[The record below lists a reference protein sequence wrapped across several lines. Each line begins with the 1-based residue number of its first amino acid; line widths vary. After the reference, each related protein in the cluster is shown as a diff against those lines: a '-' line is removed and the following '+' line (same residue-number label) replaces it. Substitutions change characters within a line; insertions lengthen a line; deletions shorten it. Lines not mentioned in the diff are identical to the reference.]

1 MQTLNDVHHQFAS
14 FFKSEAL
21 QPYAYLVSRKLHEG
35 HICLRLDE
43 LDDEKETL
51 PASLQR
57 DGVKTDLQKEA
68 FVTTADG
75 PKQPFVLHNDRL
87 YLQRYFNYETMIL
100 KRVMEFIAAEKVC
113 EAERVKLL
121 KAQQP
126 FIQSLFKSPIAVTHP
141 KVNWPLAAAVSGVLN
156 NFTIITGG
164 PGTGKTTTV
173 AKILAILFTIDPALK
188 VALAAPTGKAAA
200 RMAESLKNA
209 SLEVDA
215 GIAEK
220 FQSLQP
226 STIHRLLKNIKD
238 TPYFKHHKKNPL
250 DYDVLII
257 DESSMIDVALFAKL
271 LDAIAPTT
279 RLILLGDKDQLASV
293 EAGSLFGDLCQ
304 AQERLNVFSE
314 DRAALINALNDVPL
328 AQLTMHEIA
337 QPTGHP
343 LFQHIVELQ
352 HSHRFKSEEGIG
364 KFSAAII
371 QNEEDVIK
379 AFMIPGADAQVQVD
393 MEYAEEHF
401 VNFVKGYE
409 DYIREKDIKVA
420 LLKLNR
426 LKILCAI
433 REGEQG
439 LYALNRKVEKY
450 LQDRKLI
457 SLSHEFYEHRPV
469 MVTSNNYQ
477 LGLFNGD
484 VGIIRKD
491 ENGVLKAWFEDSEGI
506 PKPVI
511 PGLLSSVETV
521 YAMTIH
527 KSQGSEFERIMLVLP
542 DAENISIL
550 TRELLYTG
558 LTRARSGILLQGKE
572 TVILQA
578 AAMKV
583 QRASGIAQRFLEQ

>member
-1 MQTLNDVHHQFAS
+1 MQTLNDVHQQFAS
-14 FFKSEAL
+14 FFKSETL
-21 QPYAYLVSRKLHEG
+21 QPYAYLVSRKLNEG
-35 HICLRLDE
+35 HICLQLDE
-43 LDDEKETL
+43 LEDEKNSL
-51 PASLQR
+51 PAGYKW
-57 DGVKTDLQKEA
+57 DGVKTDLLRER
-68 FVTTADG
+68 FVTTIDG
-75 PKQPFVLHNDRL
+75 LKQPFVLHNNRL

-100 KRVMEFIAAEKVC
+100 HRIMEFIVAEKEC
-113 EAERVKLL
+113 EAERVNQL
-121 KAQQP
+121 KTQRP
-126 FIQSLFKSPIAVTHP
+126 FIETLFKSELNTPSR
-141 KVNWPLAAAVSGVLN
+141 VNWPLAAAVSGVLN

-200 RMAESLKNA
+200 RMAESLKKA
-209 SLEVDA
+209 SLEVNAD
-215 GIAEK
+215 ITER

-238 TPYFKHHKKNPL
+238 SPYFKHHKQNPL

-271 LDAIAPTT
+271 LDAVAPKT

-304 AQERLNVFSE
+304 APERLNVFTQS
-314 DRAALINALNDVPL
+314 RAGLINLLNDLPV
-328 AQLTMHEIA
+328 AQLTSRDIDEPI
-337 QPTGHP
+337 GHP
-343 LFQHIVELQ
+343 LFQHIIELQ
-352 HSHRFKSEEGIG
+352 HSHRFKAEEGIG

-371 QNEEDVIK
+371 QNREDVIK
-379 AFMIPGADAQVQVD
+379 GFLVPGADPQVAVD
-393 MEYAEEHF
+393 LEYSQENF

-409 DYIREKDIKVA
+409 DYIRETDIKIA

-426 LKILCAI
+426 LKILCAV
-433 REGEQG
+433 RQGDQG

-457 SLSHEFYEHRPV
+457 SLNQEFYEHRPV
-469 MVTSNNYQ
+469 MVTSNNYP
-477 LGLFNGD
+477 LELFNGD
-484 VGIIRKD
+484 IGIIRKD
-491 ENGVLKAWFEDSEGI
+491 ENGVLKAWFENSEGKLI
-506 PKPVI
+506 PVI
-511 PGLLSSVETV
+511 PGLLASVETV

-527 KSQGSEFERIMLVLP
+527 KSQGSEFDQVMLVLP
-542 DAENISIL
+542 DADNISIL

-558 LTRARSGILLQGKE
+558 LTRARSRILLQGKE
-572 TVILQA
+572 TAILQA
-578 AAMKV
+578 AALKV

>member
-1 MQTLNDVHHQFAS
+1 MQTLNDVHQQFAT
-14 FFKSEAL
+14 FFKSERL
-21 QPYAYLVSRKLHEG
+21 RPYAYLVSKKLSEG
-35 HICLRLDE
+35 HICLQLDE
-43 LDDEKETL
+43 LEDEKDSL
-51 PASLQR
+51 PAAYKWV
-57 DGVKTDLQKEA
+57 GITTDLLTEP
-68 FVTTADG
+68 FVTTAER
-75 PKQPFVLHNDRL
+75 PKQPFVMHNERL

-100 KRVMEFIAAEKVC
+100 NRIMEFIAAER
-113 EAERVKLL
+113 EYETRRTELL
-121 KAQQP
+121 K
-126 FIQSLFKSPIAVTHP
+126 IHQSFVKRLFKSADFESDA
-141 KVNWPLAAAVSGVLN
+141 KVNWPLAAALSGVMN

-173 AKILAILFTIDPALK
+173 AKILAILYKTDPQLK

-209 SLEVDA
+209 SLDVNGD
-215 GIAEK
+215 IIEK

-238 TPYFKHHKKNPL
+238 TPYFKSNNQNPL

-271 LDAIAPTT
+271 LDAIGPKT

-293 EAGSLFGDLCQ
+293 EAGSLFGDLCK
-304 AQERLNVFSE
+304 AQERLNVFSVG
-314 DRAALINALNDVPL
+314 RATLINSLNDVPS
-328 AQLTMHEIA
+328 AQITPNEIA

-343 LFQHIVELQ
+343 LFQHIIELK
-352 HSHRFKSEEGIG
+352 HSHRFKTEEGIG
-364 KFSAAII
+364 RFSKAII
-371 QNEEDVIK
+371 QNEKEVIK
-379 AFMIPGADAQVQVD
+379 AFLIPGADPQVLVD
-393 MEYAEEHF
+393 TEYSEENF

-409 DYIREKDIKVA
+409 EYILEEDIKAA
-420 LLKLNR
+420 LFKLNG

-450 LQDRKLI
+450 LQERKLI
-457 SLSHEFYEHRPV
+457 SLNHEFYEHRPV

-477 LGLFNGD
+477 LELFNGD

-491 ENGVLKAWFEDSEGI
+491 DKGILKAWFEDSEGNL
-506 PKPVI
+506 KAVI

-527 KSQGSEFERIMLVLP
+527 KSQGSEFNQIMLVLA
-542 DAENISIL
+542 DAKNISIL